1 MLIEPSI
8 LPIKVATEHQ
18 AELAI
23 YAVLHMVVYMKKKKS
38 VLVAQLCL
46 TLSDLMDCS
55 PPGSSTHGILQAR
68 ILDWV
73 AIPFSRGSS

>member
-23 YAVLHMVVYMKKKKS
+23 YAVLHMVVYMKKKKKCVS
-38 VLVAQLCL
+38 CTVVFN
-46 TLSDLMDCS
+46 S
-55 PPGSSTHGILQAR
+55 
-68 ILDWV
+68 
-73 AIPFSRGSS
+73 